1 MENGLCDVCRNT
13 RRAKQGGSEG
23 RINQSG
29 CGHILARGKSE
40 NNTPPPVY
48 CFPAIVIGQ
57 QALYNPLPM
66 TNNTTHDDWYEHPE
80 YYDIAFRSDTRREAD
95 FIEAAC
101 RRYCPFKAKRLLEPA
116 CGTGRLVRE
125 LAARGYDLTGFDL
138 CRTALD
144 YLRKKLNKRHLRAK
158 TFVGDM
164 TDFRLARPVD
174 AAFCPVNTFRHLLD
188 ERDARRHLQCVADA
202 LRHGGIYIL
211 GLHLMP
217 SDAAEEDCERW
228 TECHRGTQV
237 TVTLR
242 VLKCNLR
249 RRIEDLRV
257 CLLARRGG
265 RAFRLRHEFQ
275 FRTYNLAQFR
285 RLLRSVPALE
295 LCGAYDFWYDIDEP
309 QKLTSRSADTV
320 FVLRK
325 R

>member
-1 MENGLCDVCRNT
+1 
-13 RRAKQGGSEG
+13 
-23 RINQSG
+23 
-29 CGHILARGKSE
+29 
-40 NNTPPPVY
+40 
-48 CFPAIVIGQ
+48 
-57 QALYNPLPM
+57 M
-66 TNNTTHDDWYEHPE
+66 TNNTTNDNWYEHPAF
-80 YYDIAFRSDTRREAD
+80 YDIAFRSDTRREAD

-101 RRYCPFKAKRLLEPA
+101 RRYCPFEARRLLEPA
-116 CGTGRLVRE
+116 CGTGRLIRE
-125 LAARGYDLTGFDL
+125 LAARGYKLTGFDIS
-138 CRTALD
+138 RPALD
-144 YLRKKLNKRHLRAK
+144 YLNKRLASRRLKAK

-164 TDFRLARPVD
+164 ADFRLARPVD

-188 ERDARRHLQCVADA
+188 ERSARRHLECVAEA
-202 LRHGGIYIL
+202 LRPGGIYIL

-228 TECHRGTQV
+228 TQRHGGTRV

-242 VLKCNLR
+242 VLKFDRR

-257 CLLARRGG
+257 CLLARRG
-265 RAFRLRHEFQ
+265 AKTFRLRHEFQ

-295 LCGAYDFWYDIDEP
+295 LCGVYDFWYDIDEP
-309 QKLTSRSADTV
+309 QKLNSRSADTV